1 MKKFLVPT
9 DFSET
14 SKNAASF
21 AVKMLDNKPGVK
33 VVLYYVFSTAAGAD
47 GSLLTEDEIDRQT
60 ILGHALNNMKAEISA
75 FGNVEIETVAEYGS
89 SVVENIQRYVRYHG
103 VDMVVMGITGATKV
117 EQVFMGSNALK
128 LAKEGVCPVMIIPP
142 DAKFSEIKNV
152 AFTSDFKEV
161 ESSTPFD
168 PIKKILNLFKPTLY
182 IINVDSEHFV
192 EVTDAYKE
200 ERDKLEKHFG
210 PYNPQFAF
218 IRLFDFLDAIN
229 NFTKDRDIDLIVT
242 VPKKHSFLG
251 GLFKT
256 SHTQKLAYHSSVPI
270 IAIHE

>member
-21 AVKMLDNKPGVK
+21 AVKMLNNKPGVK
-33 VVLYYVFSTAAGAD
+33 IVLYYVFDTAAGAD
-47 GSLLTEDEIDRQT
+47 GTLLSEDEIDRQT
-60 ILGHALNNMKAEISA
+60 ILGHALTNMKSELAVY
-75 FGNVEIETVAEYGS
+75 GNVEIETVAEHGT
-89 SVVENIQRYVRYHG
+89 SVVENVERYVRYHG
-103 VDMVVMGITGATKV
+103 VDMVIMGITGATKV
-117 EQVFMGSNALK
+117 EQIFMGSNALK

-142 DAKFSEIKNV
+142 DAKYGEIKEV

-161 ESSTPFD
+161 ESTTPFE
-168 PIKKILNLFKPTLY
+168 PIKKILNLFQPTLY
-182 IINVDSEHFV
+182 IINVDSEHYV
-192 EVTDAYKE
+192 EVTDDYQA
-200 ERDKLEKHFG
+200 ERNKLEKHFAA
-210 PYNPQFAF
+210 YNPQFAF

-229 NFTKDRDIDLIVT
+229 NFTRDREIDLIIT